1 MEESKRVCREMQR
14 RETAR
19 LDEIANRLFQSDED
33 ESENNSDE
41 DSADGLDDDEEYIA
55 A

>member
-19 LDEIANRLFQSDED
+19 LDEIANRLFQSDDD
-33 ESENNSDE
+33 ESENNSD
-41 DSADGLDDDEEYIA
+41 DDYTDGLDENEEYIEL
-55 A
+55 